1 MYNEQNL
8 ISFSQLYFHGDD
20 IPIVCDYSELL
31 NHYSNFLALFLNNEI
46 PDYKDF
52 FFLDLVVSGFEY
64 CLDLFFS
71 KPDYIDY
78 PVYGEEMVKQF
89 NNLKARETDDFSSDE
104 MILIMS
110 LSCAGKLLWSSYTN
124 KNEIVAKVLDN
135 CYRVSSILS
144 DVNDTQKRRM

>member
-1 MYNEQNL
+1 M
-8 ISFSQLYFHGDD
+8 
-20 IPIVCDYSELL
+20 
-31 NHYSNFLALFLNNEI
+31 
-46 PDYKDF
+46 
-52 FFLDLVVSGFEY
+52 
-64 CLDLFFS
+64 FFS

-89 NNLKARETDDFSSDE
+89 DNLKARETDDFSSDE